1 MSKRCCFC
9 NIRVN
14 LLGFEC
20 KFCNNNLCTKHR
32 LPEDHD
38 CKSMDLLKNQC
49 KEMNRR
55 KLESESVK
63 DNKVIHI

>member
-20 KFCNNNLCTKHR
+20 KFCKNNMCAKHR

-38 CKSMDLLKNQC
+38 CQNMDLLKNQY
-49 KEMNRR
+49 KEMNRQ

-63 DNKVIHI
+63 ETKVIQI